1 MKRVLSLL
9 VLVALLCTAL
19 VGCKEP
25 EPTDATYKLGIGVAV
40 ENTTTN
46 EAKAKSEVTAAAVI
60 LDADGKI
67 VACRID
73 TLAVDAFF
81 AEGAVVA
88 NKTYTS
94 KMELGDDYGMLGA
107 AYGSTLAEWDAQAKA
122 FETFVTGKTLSEVS
136 AINDDTVIAGC
147 TIGTEAFVEAV
158 EDACK
163 DGFAVS
169 FTSAVAPTLGVAL
182 NGGVADKSKKDA
194 DDNVTEVAAELTVDA
209 AAVAMVEGK
218 VVAAT
223 LDCATPK
230 FTLDGEDV
238 AVSFSKT
245 KREFGDGYGMLGA
258 AYGSTLAEWYTQAQT
273 YANTTVGK
281 TATEVAALATE
292 GVAGCTIY
300 AGTFKLALEKAAKAV
315 R

>member
-19 VGCKEP
+19 IGCKDP
-25 EPTDATYKLGIGVAV
+25 EPTAQAYKLGIGVAV

-60 LDADGKI
+60 LDKDGKI

-73 TLAVDAFF
+73 TLAVDGFF
-81 AEGAVVA
+81 AEGAVVT

-94 KMELGDDYGMLGA
+94 KMELGADYGMLGA
-107 AYGSTLAEWDAQAKA
+107 QYGSTLAEWDAQAKA
-122 FETFVTGKTLSEVS
+122 FETFVTGKTATEVT
-136 AINDDTVIAGC
+136 AINNDTVIAGC
-147 TIGTEAFVEAV
+147 TIGTAAFVEAV
-158 EDACK
+158 ADACK
-163 DGFAVS
+163 DAYAVS
-169 FTSAVAPTLGVAL
+169 FESAVAPTLGVAL
-182 NGGVADKSKKDA
+182 NGGVADKSNDE
-194 DDNVTEVAAELTVDA
+194 TVAAELTVDA

-238 AVSFSKT
+238 TVSFSKT
-245 KREFGDGYGMLGA
+245 KRELGDDYGMLGA
-258 AYGSTLAEWYTQAQT
+258 QYGSTLAEWYTQAQA
-273 YANTTVGK
+273 YANTAVGK
-281 TATEVAALATE
+281 TATEVAALATD

-300 AGTFKLALEKAAKAV
+300 AGTFKAALEKAAKAV